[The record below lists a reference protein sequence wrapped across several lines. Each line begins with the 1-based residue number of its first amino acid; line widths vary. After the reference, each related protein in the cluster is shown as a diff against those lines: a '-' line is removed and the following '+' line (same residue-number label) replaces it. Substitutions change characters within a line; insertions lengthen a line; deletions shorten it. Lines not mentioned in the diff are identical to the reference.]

1 MGHIRIGR
9 LPKNRKWAQV
19 LDLLYAGDSS
29 SADIAAA
36 TAKAAKDFFIEK
48 GTDPSLVF
56 TYWILTQ
63 ITGHSRTPDF
73 EKELKKIGLE
83 VTNVASAL
91 DFLANISDFT
101 NSQLRLRN
109 ETFPISEFAQLSFRE
124 VLTET
129 IGERCKTLFGTTI
142 EDIRL
147 ACRNYSSPYQ
157 FAKLS
162 RLYFSKVFNRCLQ
175 FIVSKETP
183 NRIGGGEKFKDLFEL
198 SNFNHALET
207 YCFQSAKIV
216 EKFAGGW
223 YSKRR
228 WLGEISESDTKGFV
242 FIAMDKLRKEISR
255 EVQNGWDE
263 D

>member
-36 TAKAAKDFFIEK
+36 TAKAAKNFFSEK

-56 TYWILTQ
+56 AYWILTQ
-63 ITGHSRTPDF
+63 ITGHSRTNEF
-73 EKELKKIGLE
+73 KNELKKIGLDI
-83 VTNVASAL
+83 TNVSSAL
-91 DFLANISDFT
+91 DFLANISDFI
-101 NSQLRLRN
+101 NSQLRLRD

-129 IGERCKTLFGTTI
+129 IGQRCKTLFGTTI

-147 ACRNYSSPYQ
+147 SCRNFSSPDQ
-157 FAKLS
+157 FAKIS
-162 RLYFSKVFNRCLQ
+162 RLYFSKVLNRCLQ
-175 FIVSKETP
+175 FVVSKETP
-183 NRIGGGEKFKDLFEL
+183 NRIGGGEKFKDIFEL
-198 SNFNHALET
+198 SDFNQALET

-228 WLGEISESDTKGFV
+228 WLGEISETETKGFV
-242 FIAMDKLRKEISR
+242 FIAMDKLWKEIAR
-255 EVQNGWDE
+255 EVPVGGDE